1 MPWKE
6 TCAMDERG
14 RFVAEAVRKELSFAA
29 LCRGY
34 SIAHSCLNTSIGSI
48 AESITNGISRV
59 VEAW

>member
-29 LCRGY
+29 LCGATA
-34 SIAHSCLNTSIGSI
+34 SLTLA
-48 AESITNGISRV
+48 
-59 VEAW
+59 